1 MIGTNFR
8 VKRRPTQAR
17 MRQRKRIRSHTRE
30 ICYILGFA
38 AALLV
43 FLFGVIGPGGYL
55 EMRQAEQRLAEQR
68 ARVEKLRRTIAEQMQ
83 AIESLKNDPA
93 VLEEYLR
100 KQGFARDGEL
110 IQEIP
115 SPPVR
120 VPR

>member
-1 MIGTNFR
+1 MPHGKR
-8 VKRRPTQAR
+8 V
-17 MRQRKRIRSHTRE
+17 ISHTRE

-55 EMRQAEQRLAEQR
+55 EMRKAEQRLAEQR
-68 ARVEKLRRTIAEQMQ
+68 ARVERLQRAIAEQMQ
-83 AIESLKNDPA
+83 LIESLKNDPA

-100 KQGFARDGEL
+100 KQGFARDDEL

-115 SPPVR
+115 QSPAAR

>member
-1 MIGTNFR
+1 
-8 VKRRPTQAR
+8 
-17 MRQRKRIRSHTRE
+17 MRQRKRTRSHTKE

-43 FLFGVIGPGGYL
+43 ILFGTIGPGGYL
-55 EMRQAEQRLAEQR
+55 EMRKAEQRLGAQR
-68 ARVEKLRRTIAEQMQ
+68 ARMEKLQRAIAEQMQ
-83 AIESLKNDPA
+83 AIDSLKNDPA

-115 SPPVR
+115 SPPAR